1 MSTEVMAKAENE
13 INRDELV
20 VRASGDSQALG
31 RLYELYYGR
40 IFRFCLCRLF
50 VREAAE
56 DATSEVFLQVARK
69 IRSFDGQSEE
79 KFRNWLYAI
88 AIRLTSGQIRK
99 TLRRRQLLAAACEQN
114 ALGRENCEDSGSK
127 IDWPVLYEAIA
138 ALKPRQQEVV
148 SLRFFEGMTH
158 KEIAVILGMKDV
170 AVRVRLS
177 RALGK
182 LRKALQTVGSG
193 D

>member
-1 MSTEVMAKAENE
+1 MSTEVMAKPVNE

-20 VRASGDSQALG
+20 ARAGEDSQALG

-69 IRSFDGQSEE
+69 IRGFDGQSEE

-99 TLRRRQLLAAACEQN
+99 TVRRRELLAAACEQK
-114 ALGRENCEDSGSK
+114 ALGQENCKDRSFE
-127 IDWPVLYEAIA
+127 IDWPILYRAIA
-138 ALKPRQQEVV
+138 ELRPRQQEVV

-158 KEIAVILGMKDV
+158 KEIAAILGMKDV

-177 RALGK
+177 RALGR
-182 LRKALQTVGSG
+182 LRKKLQRVGSG

>member
-1 MSTEVMAKAENE
+1 MAKAADQ

-20 VRASGDSQALG
+20 ARAGGDSQALG

-50 VREAAE
+50 ARQAAE

-69 IRSFDGQSEE
+69 IRGFDGQSEE

-88 AIRLTSGQIRK
+88 ATKLTSGQIRK
-99 TLRRRQLLAAACEQN
+99 TLRRRELLAAACEQKI
-114 ALGRENCEDSGSK
+114 LGQENCEGKSFE
-127 IDWPVLYEAIA
+127 IDWPILYQAIA
-138 ALKPRQQEVV
+138 ELKPRQQEVV
-148 SLRFFEGMTH
+148 SLRFFEGLTH
-158 KEIAVILGMKDV
+158 KEIAAILGMRV
-170 AVRVRLS
+170 VSVRVTLS

>member
-1 MSTEVMAKAENE
+1 MSTEVMAEPMNE
-13 INRDELV
+13 IKRDELV
-20 VRASGDSQALG
+20 VRASEDSQALG
-31 RLYELYYGR
+31 ELYELYYGR

-69 IRSFDGQSEE
+69 IRGFDGQSEE

-88 AIRLTSGQIRK
+88 ATKLTSGQIRK
-99 TLRRRQLLAAACEQN
+99 TLRRRKLLGAACEQK
-114 ALGRENCEDSGSK
+114 ALGHDECEDRSFG
-127 IDWPVLYEAIA
+127 IDWPILYRAIA
-138 ALKPRQQEVV
+138 ELKSRQQEVV

-158 KEIAVILGMKDV
+158 KEIAAVLGVGEV

-182 LRKALQTVGSG
+182 LRKSLRRLR
-193 D
+193 